1 MAARGRQT
9 TLKSLLLVV
18 VAACL
23 WGWDL
28 WQKPN
33 STTSRSQPGKPR
45 VEQSPTEAPSS
56 SPAGPSAAT
65 QREGRYEVYRGCTLA
80 NEKHNDGDSFEVRLP
95 DGRTEVFRLYFV
107 DTPESEFRTYR
118 GGDDNY
124 TRIKQQA
131 EYFGGITSEQAVE
144 IGHRAKEFTLP
155 LLAKRPF
162 TLYTLWDSPFNDQR
176 YHAFIQ
182 VEDGGKS
189 RWLDELLVERGF
201 CRIFTKGADMPDGT
215 PLNRRKDQLHAMERE
230 AKARRAGA
238 WGLR

>member
-1 MAARGRQT
+1 V
-9 TLKSLLLVV
+9 LLVI

-23 WGWDL
+23 WGWGQ
-28 WQKPN
+28 WQKAHPS
-33 STTSRSQPGKPR
+33 STRSQPDKADAG
-45 VEQSPTEAPSS
+45 SPAPSTKPSS
-56 SPAGPSAAT
+56 SPGASPSS
-65 QREGRYEVYRGCTLA
+65 QREGRYKVYRGCTLA

-107 DTPESEFRTYR
+107 DTPESQFRTYR
-118 GGDDNY
+118 GGEDNH
-124 TRIKQQA
+124 TRIQQQGD
-131 EYFGGITSEQAVE
+131 YFGISSEQAVD
-144 IGHRAKEFTLP
+144 IGRKAKEFILP

-162 TLYTLWDSPFNDQR
+162 TLYTVWDSPFNDQR
-176 YHAFIQ
+176 YHAFIE
-182 VEDGGKS
+182 VEQDGKT

-215 PLNRRKDQLHAMERE
+215 PLSRRKDQLHAMERE